1 MSRVPTFYLELTTQE
16 HDSNSR
22 YFDDGLL
29 TGYSGQSVI
38 LGYYCSE
45 NINGE
50 DQNLVQNVFY
60 YTKNH
65 IHTNSFHEKNNVFH
79 TTISAVAK
87 LMNISVDQL

>member
-1 MSRVPTFYLELTTQE
+1 MSWAPTFYLELTTQE

-29 TGYSGQSVI
+29 TDYSGQSVI
-38 LGYYCSE
+38 LGYYCNE
-45 NINGE
+45 NINDV
-50 DQNLVQNVFY
+50 DQNFVQNFFY
-60 YTKNH
+60 YTKKY
-65 IHTNSFHEKNNVFH
+65 IHTNSFHENNNVFH